1 MAYEKNEIRLSQEIF
16 YYLLMHHELSE
27 EADARLYMAY
37 AESPEVQ
44 NLVKSQGEAAHS
56 SVEQYGSTI
65 YLIPDT
71 DNTFLGYSRA
81 QLKDLLVSSK
91 GTNRDYYLAQFAIL
105 VLLMEFYDGQ
115 GVSSRTRDY
124 LRTAD
129 LQNHMADY
137 LREGAERM
145 DEESQDLAGIA
156 FSDMLQAYEALRS
169 VEGSRQK
176 TTKEGFLN
184 GILHFLDEQGLIE
197 YVQEDEIIRTTRKLD
212 SFMDWNLLNQNHYSR
227 LKRII
232 GGEV

>member
-1 MAYEKNEIRLSQEIF
+1 
-16 YYLLMHHELSE
+16 
-27 EADARLYMAY
+27 
-37 AESPEVQ
+37 
-44 NLVKSQGEAAHS
+44 
-56 SVEQYGSTI
+56 
-65 YLIPDT
+65 
-71 DNTFLGYSRA
+71 
-81 QLKDLLVSSK
+81 
-91 GTNRDYYLAQFAIL
+91 
-105 VLLMEFYDGQ
+105 
-115 GVSSRTRDY
+115 
-124 LRTAD
+124 
-129 LQNHMADY
+129 
-137 LREGAERM
+137 M

-184 GILHFLDEQGLIE
+184 GILHFLDDQGLIE